1 MTVIAVRESAE
12 SSRPYL
18 VHGKPL
24 WRRLLLR
31 PEAVLGL
38 GVALIVVLSILFVP
52 HFMSP
57 NANYAVSTLLLNAA
71 PILFLLLPM
80 TLIITTGDIDLSV
93 GSVLGLSSAVF
104 GLTYQAG
111 VPIWVAGLLGVVAG
125 GAVGVVN
132 GVLVTIVGLPSLAV
146 TIGTLALFRGIAV
159 GLLGTTAITNF
170 PLGLTEFFS
179 DNIPGTPIPWEIL
192 FWIVL
197 AVIFTVLLHF
207 TPFGRGV
214 FAIGRSIETAT
225 FSGVNVKR
233 TRLVLFILSGLV
245 SGLVGVF
252 FTLQYSNAIGSNGSG
267 FELEV
272 VTAVVLGGV
281 SIWGGTGTLLG
292 AIVGGLFIAT
302 LSKSLQVLGIG
313 DDAIYVVTGV
323 ALIVS
328 VVVASISG
336 YISRRRR
343 GGASPTPSGGK

>member
-1 MTVIAVRESAE
+1 MTVIPAQESTDLPPA
-12 SSRPYL
+12 YL

-31 PEAVLGL
+31 PEAVLAL
-38 GVALIVVLSILFVP
+38 GIVLIVVLSILFVP
-52 HFMSP
+52 HYMSP
-57 NANYAVSTLLLNAA
+57 NANYTLSTLLLNAA

-80 TLIITTGDIDLSV
+80 TLIIATGDIDLSV

-104 GLTYQAG
+104 GLAYQGG
-111 VPIWVAGLLGVVAG
+111 VPIWLATVIGVLVG
-125 GAVGVVN
+125 GGVGVMN

-159 GLLGTTAITNF
+159 GLLGTTAITSF
-170 PLGLTEFFS
+170 PLGVTEFFS
-179 DNIPGTPIPWEIL
+179 GNVPGTLIPWEIL

-197 AVIFTVLLHF
+197 AVAFTVLLHF
-207 TPFGRGV
+207 TSFGRGV

-225 FSGVNVKR
+225 FSGVNVLR
-233 TRLVLFILSGLV
+233 TRLALFILSGLV

-252 FTLQYSNAIGSNGSG
+252 FTLQYSNAIGSNGNGS
-267 FELEV
+267 ELEV

-281 SIWGGTGTLLG
+281 SIWGGTGTLIG
-292 AIVGGLFIAT
+292 AIVGGLFIAA
-302 LSKSLQVLGIG
+302 LDKSLQVLGIG

-328 VVVASISG
+328 VVVSSIAG
-336 YISRRRR
+336 YVSRRYR
-343 GGASPTPSGGK
+343 GRVSANPAGGK

>member
-1 MTVIAVRESAE
+1 MTVISAQESTNLPHA
-12 SSRPYL
+12 YL

-31 PEAVLGL
+31 PEAVLAL
-38 GVALIVVLSILFVP
+38 GIVLIVVLSILFVP
-52 HFMSP
+52 HYMSP
-57 NANYAVSTLLLNAA
+57 NANYALSTLLLNAA

-80 TLIITTGDIDLSV
+80 TLIIATGDIDLSV

-104 GLTYQAG
+104 GLAYQAG
-111 VPIWVAGLLGVVAG
+111 VPIWLATVIGVLVG
-125 GAVGVVN
+125 GGVGVMN

-146 TIGTLALFRGIAV
+146 TIGTLVLFRGIAV
-159 GLLGTTAITNF
+159 GLLGTTAITTF
-170 PLGLTEFFS
+170 PLGVTEFFS
-179 DNIPGTPIPWEIL
+179 SNVPGTAIPWQML
-192 FWIVL
+192 FWLVL
-197 AVIFTVLLHF
+197 AIAFAVLLHF

-225 FSGVNVKR
+225 FSGVHVLR
-233 TRLVLFILSGLV
+233 TRLALFILSGLV

-252 FTLQYSNAIGSNGSG
+252 FTLQYSNAIGSNGNG

-281 SIWGGTGTLLG
+281 SIWGGTGTLFG
-292 AIVGGLFIAT
+292 AIVGGLFIAA
-302 LSKSLQVLGIG
+302 LDKSLQVLGIG

-328 VVVASISG
+328 VVVSRISG
-336 YISRRRR
+336 YVTRRRR
-343 GGASPTPSGGK
+343 GRGSSKTAGGK